1 MYLDQVK
8 QRLKELKLV
17 SPDEL
22 VGCTYHEIIELEK
35 KLGFSL
41 PEAYKEFLLWMG
53 KNAGRVLQGSDCFF
67 AHLPDLK
74 EWAVEL
80 LEENHFSYTLPEDA
94 FVFFMHQGYQ
104 FSFFRLSEGDDPPTY
119 SYCEG
124 TNQKSFTRS
133 HNKFS
138 EFMATEIELHA
149 KYLTSCAS

>member
-8 QRLKELKLV
+8 QRLKELKFV

-22 VGCTYHEIIELEK
+22 VSCTDPEIIDLEK

-41 PEAYKEFLLWMG
+41 PEAYKEFLLWIG
-53 KNAGRVLQGSDCFF
+53 KSAGRFLQGSDCFF
-67 AHLPDLK
+67 EHLPYLK

-80 LEENHFSYTLPEDA
+80 LEENHFPYTLPEDA

-104 FSFFRLSEGDDPPTY
+104 FSFFRLSEGDDPPIY

-124 TNQKSFTRS
+124 TNQTSFTKS

-138 EFMATEIELHA
+138 EFMAKEIELHA
-149 KYLTSCAS
+149 KYLTSCAN

>member
-8 QRLKELKLV
+8 QSLKELKLV

-53 KNAGRVLQGSDCFF
+53 KSGGRVLQGSDCFF
-67 AHLPDLK
+67 EHLPYLK

-80 LEENHFSYTLPEDA
+80 LEENHFPYTLPEDA

-124 TNQKSFTRS
+124 TNQTSFTRS
-133 HNKFS
+133 HNRFS

-149 KYLTSCAS
+149 KYLTTVSS

>member
-1 MYLDQVK
+1 MYLDKVK
-8 QRLKELKLV
+8 ERLKELKLV

-22 VGCTYHEIIELEK
+22 VGCTYHEINELEK

-53 KNAGRVLQGSDCFF
+53 KSADRVLQGSDCFF
-67 AHLPDLK
+67 KHLPYLQD
-74 EWAVEL
+74 WAVEL
-80 LEENHFSYTLPEDA
+80 LEDNHVPDTLPEDA

-124 TNQKSFTRS
+124 TNQTSFTRT
-133 HNKFS
+133 HNRFS
-138 EFMATEIELHA
+138 EFIATEIELHA
-149 KYLTSCAS
+149 KYLTTFAS